1 MSVKVSIEH
10 RTEYAFDRPAEL
22 GPHEI
27 RLRPAPHATTP
38 IDAYSLTVTPAE
50 HSVSWRQDAFG
61 NHVARVSFPKQ
72 VTATALTFE
81 VGLVAELAPNNPF
94 DFFVRED
101 AERWPFHYAR
111 SRRAETWRR
120 SSETPPSHRR
130 RCSRQRIEAIGRES
144 MRDGRVPRRAQR
156 DPRRADRV
164 HDPRRARRPDTRADA
179 RSSHGLLSRQ
189 LVAAGRAAARPWSG
203 RPLHVRLSRPARAQA
218 RRSDTIDLH
227 AWAEAYIPGAGWVG
241 MDPTSGLLTGEG
253 HIPLASASTPAGAAP
268 VIGSVSDV
276 GSELVHR
283 MASRGSASGRAPSA
297 PTRSASGG

>member
-72 VTATALTFE
+72 LTATALTFE

-101 AERWPFHYAR
+101 AERWPFDYERTRDRRDLAPFLGDPAEPLDAAPRPADRGDRAR
-111 SRRAETWRR
+111 VD
-120 SSETPPSHRR
+120 
-130 RCSRQRIEAIGRES
+130 
-144 MRDGRVPRRAQR
+144 RDGRVPRRAQR

-164 HDPRRARRPDTRADA
+164 HDPRRARRPDT
-179 RSSHGLLSRQ
+179 
-189 LVAAGRAAARPWSG
+189 
-203 RPLHVRLSRPARAQA
+203 
-218 RRSDTIDLH
+218 
-227 AWAEAYIPGAGWVG
+227 
-241 MDPTSGLLTGEG
+241 
-253 HIPLASASTPAGAAP
+253 
-268 VIGSVSDV
+268 
-276 GSELVHR
+276 
-283 MASRGSASGRAPSA
+283 
-297 PTRSASGG
+297 